1 MWDLKYED
9 KVFILSRGTSIVQ
22 PSRRIFFIYWLKI
35 LRSLLIAQSHDN
47 EAPIAVQCN
56 MSNRS
61 PRGYYHICKQMKIL
75 KKSPARFGV
84 SNSQG
89 TQKTET
95 ITEECFTERVHF

>member
-1 MWDLKYED
+1 
-9 KVFILSRGTSIVQ
+9 
-22 PSRRIFFIYWLKI
+22 
-35 LRSLLIAQSHDN
+35 
-47 EAPIAVQCN
+47 

-75 KKSPARFGV
+75 KKNPARFGV

>member
-1 MWDLKYED
+1 
-9 KVFILSRGTSIVQ
+9 
-22 PSRRIFFIYWLKI
+22 
-35 LRSLLIAQSHDN
+35 
-47 EAPIAVQCN
+47 

-75 KKSPARFGV
+75 KKKTARFGV